1 MRTDL
6 EITWKTIS
14 FFHVE
19 YEKKK
24 KKPTL
29 LSVTVEV
36 ESCNSNVMTLQKA

>member
-1 MRTDL
+1 MGTDL

-19 YEKKK
+19 KKK

-36 ESCNSNVMTLQKA
+36 N